1 MSKLMQFFRRKCSCI
16 KKKNTPNSVPNEC
29 RDLQLYQ
36 PGLGFL
42 RCPPQLTETPAR
54 VFITAPQGRT
64 ITIPL
69 RHFSSVRMLKENAIE
84 AFVLL
89 NVLPQFAVSVAK
101 LARQYVLVAV
111 HCGRR
116 LDERD
121 SLGALGVR
129 DNGARCI

>member
-1 MSKLMQFFRRKCSCI
+1 MSKLLQFFRRKCCCTKT
-16 KKKNTPNSVPNEC
+16 KKTPNSVPNEC
-29 RDLQLYQ
+29 RELQLYQ
-36 PGLGFL
+36 PCPGFL
-42 RCPPQLTETPAR
+42 RWPHQLTETPAR

-64 ITIPL
+64 ITMPL
-69 RHFSSVRMLKENAIE
+69 RHFSSVQMLKENTIE

-111 HCGRR
+111 RCGRR

-129 DNGARCI
+129 DNGERRI